1 MLTTYREFPARPD
14 LRHAVACLWEN
25 EPAEDE
31 DVLIVP
37 DGCVDL
43 IWQAGRDLIVAGAD
57 TGPRVAPLPG
67 STLSSGIRL
76 RPGAAR
82 AILGVDAS
90 ELRDRQVDAQLVW
103 GEPATQLAEALGG
116 AEPAT
121 RLRLLEEAVASRR
134 GEPDEVVLAAA
145 PYLAAAEIPVRA
157 GAAAPGLSARQL
169 NPP

>member
-1 MLTTYREFPARPD
+1 MLPTYREFPARPD

-57 TGPRVAPLPG
+57 TGPRAAPLPG

-82 AILGVDAS
+82 AIPRADPSGLP
-90 ELRDRQVDAQLVW
+90 DR
-103 GEPATQLAEALGG
+103 PA
-116 AEPAT
+116 
-121 RLRLLEEAVASRR
+121 
-134 GEPDEVVLAAA
+134 
-145 PYLAAAEIPVRA
+145 
-157 GAAAPGLSARQL
+157 
-169 NPP
+169 PPPPRW